1 MKRGHVI
8 KILIIWLLHPNK
20 FFRGIGKTP
29 KQMLGCGL
37 ETTREQSS
45 FGDFTVN
52 FEHIQQN
59 DLVILLTHVSPV
71 FHFYT
76 PWKRQKTFG
85 V

>member
-1 MKRGHVI
+1 MVGRE
-8 KILIIWLLHPNK
+8 
-20 FFRGIGKTP
+20 
-29 KQMLGCGL
+29 L

-45 FGDFTVN
+45 FGVFTIN
-52 FEHIQQN
+52 FERIQQYE
-59 DLVILLTHVSPV
+59 LVILLTHDSPV